1 MRSFRGCQSCKMAKR
16 RCSEEKPA
24 CASCVRAGRS
34 CEVRVVLVA
43 RD

>member
-1 MRSFRGCQSCKMAKR
+1 MAKR